1 MKKVFKLFAIMLA
14 TVSMFSC
21 NRIDAGHEGIK
32 VKLYG
37 SDKGVSD
44 VELVTGMVWYNPL
57 TTRVYEYPTFVQTID
72 YPEFTVNSKDGSQFT
87 VDPNIQLNIASGKA
101 PEVFKKYR
109 LDADDILEHTMYT
122 FIYNAYRIELNKF
135 TADELMSNRET
146 FETAV
151 EQRLRSSLLSENI
164 IVGECTSGLVPPES
178 LVAAINA
185 KNKAVQDKLKVQNEV
200 EVAKAEAAK
209 LVVTAEAEKKANEL
223 RNISLTP
230 QILESMWIEKWD
242 GKLPVYGEVPRL
254 FRDISK

>member
-87 VDPNIQLNIASGKA
+87 VDPNIQLNIASGNVTV
-101 PEVFKKYR
+101 EHKY
-109 LDADDILEHTMYT
+109 
-122 FIYNAYRIELNKF
+122 
-135 TADELMSNRET
+135 S
-146 FETAV
+146 
-151 EQRLRSSLLSENI
+151 
-164 IVGECTSGLVPPES
+164 
-178 LVAAINA
+178 
-185 KNKAVQDKLKVQNEV
+185 
-200 EVAKAEAAK
+200 
-209 LVVTAEAEKKANEL
+209 
-223 RNISLTP
+223 
-230 QILESMWIEKWD
+230 
-242 GKLPVYGEVPRL
+242 
-254 FRDISK
+254 